1 MKILGFKA
9 ENIKRV
15 NVVEITPAG
24 NLDRDHRQEQARD
37 KTFGARRHRGRALDT
52 NKSIR
57 GERRLRA
64 GAEGRH
70 YVRRRTVGVLHRQPS
85 KFTRRDDESV
95 AITLTVANQDGAKY
109 GSPNELLKGF
119 LGQFTF
125 DPLAFVDMKPRE
137 QVLAFRSL
145 VSGYDFAEAERM
157 NKQDYDERTEVNR
170 KLKDALTLSD
180 EIMIP
185 EATPAERMS
194 LSDLMDE
201 LDAAMAHNASI
212 DSANMEGRQK
222 RDLLARLVGSIL
234 EKEAEVEAILK
245 SVELKREEIA
255 SDRKR
260 FSDLEAD
267 LAARPAA
274 PDRVDVDAI
283 REKISQ
289 SEQVNLDVAQ
299 RERKARLQAEAR
311 EAKKASDQ
319 LTAAIE
325 ARKKEAADAIRSAD
339 LGIPGLE
346 LTEDQIL
353 LNGQPFEQASD
364 AEQLRLSVAVAGAMN
379 PKLRVVRV
387 RDGSRLD
394 TEAMAEITRY
404 AEENDLQ
411 IWIETV
417 ESSRASAIVIKDG
430 VVSED

>member
-24 NLDRDHRQEQARD
+24 NLIEITGKNKQG
-37 KTFGARRHRGRALDT
+37 KTSVLDAIWWALDT
-52 NKSIR
+52 NKSIQ
-57 GERRLRA
+57 EKPIRA
-64 GAEGRH
+64 GAK
-70 YVRRRTVGVLHRQPS
+70 VGTIRLDLGDYIVTK